1 MIRLIVILFL
11 LNINC
16 LYSQS
21 NEGEIED
28 AQILIEKNSKI
39 ILPKV
44 DKSINKISLENKT
57 ISKKT
62 FEFESIKFV
71 DFSSKK
77 KIDKILRDNTS
88 YKETKNIFVDV
99 KGGNYSTFIINTN
112 PYFKS
117 GNKFALYSDI
127 FIKLN
132 SKGSKL
138 SSVSGEEINDINFFA
153 DYKYSNSSRI
163 SSHFNFNSFSNG
175 YYGFIDDENI
185 ILNDDLIEKLRFTNN
200 SFIYKIDWENI
211 GKKYNLNISY
221 TAEKFKNS
229 FYNEFQNT
237 ITSNISIPLSNTLI
251 SFIPKFDNYQLDQI
265 NNQNINNQNKL
276 TITKLDLPV
285 LFNFSI
291 NNLNITLNSLYQY
304 LSRSYLGK
312 SNVSSFSPSI
322 KFRYYN
328 KKLTINLSASRGF
341 NHNKY
346 SQEINLMP
354 FLYEKGISNQFD
366 FNKEL
371 YRIKT
376 AIDLSV
382 FNNSSLTL
390 GFESLKVNANLN
402 YVLYKG
408 ESLPSEIKAPM
419 YIYTIER
426 ENITQV
432 INYLTFNYSAR
443 FSNNIESSINFL
455 HSIFEEIQ
463 VFQPKYEI
471 DVLNT
476 YKKNKISFSLGA
488 NFKLENYGLNYKSE
502 LFKMKSYVNVFLD
515 GSYKISDNL
524 DFNFHLNNILNRY
537 NERFFMYPE
546 LGLNF
551 LVGIKWVF

>member
-211 GKKYNLNISY
+211 GKKYNLSISY
-221 TAEKFKNS
+221 TGEKFKNS

-328 KKLTINLSASRGF
+328 KKLTINLLASRGF

-376 AIDLSV
+376 GIDLSV

-524 DFNFHLNNILNRY
+524 DFNFYLNNILNRY

>member
-1 MIRLIVILFL
+1 MIRIIVILFL

-88 YKETKNIFVDV
+88 YKETKNIFIDV

-175 YYGFIDDENI
+175 YYGFVDDENI

-221 TAEKFKNS
+221 TGEKFKNS

-376 AIDLSV
+376 GIDLSV

>member
-1 MIRLIVILFL
+1 MIRIIVILFL

-88 YKETKNIFVDV
+88 YKETKNIFIDV

-221 TAEKFKNS
+221 TGENFKNS

-376 AIDLSV
+376 GIDLSV

>member
-1 MIRLIVILFL
+1 M
-11 LNINC
+11 
-16 LYSQS
+16 YSQS

-88 YKETKNIFVDV
+88 YKETKNIFIDV

-211 GKKYNLNISY
+211 GKKYNLSISY
-221 TAEKFKNS
+221 TGEKFKNS

-376 AIDLSV
+376 GIDLSL

>member
-39 ILPKV
+39 ILPKA

-127 FIKLN
+127 FVKLN

-221 TAEKFKNS
+221 TGENFKNS
-229 FYNEFQNT
+229 YYNEFQNT
-237 ITSNISIPLSNTLI
+237 ITSNISVPLSNILI